1 MVRCSPSLLY
11 PKQATHLH
19 HYLGPKIRAL
29 VTMQLSESSVPGHNL
44 VYQLPSDRR
53 GLLIRD
59 GEALEP
65 FRKVA
70 SHHEAVLVPCRGDR
84 VGTGDIHR
92 QPFHQN
98 PDDVLVQRLPPSPTS
113 LQHCAVTFVADPA
126 HVSSHSGPV
135 ETLLRQCQ
143 GACRAQMGSDH
154 PSMKPLEKAA
164 VSIRR
169 DD

>member
-1 MVRCSPSLLY
+1 MY
-11 PKQATHLH
+11 PKQATHLQ

-70 SHHEAVLVPCRGDR
+70 SHHEAVLFPRRGDR
-84 VGTGDIHR
+84 VGTGDVHR
-92 QPFHQN
+92 QAFHRN
-98 PDDVLVQRLPPSPTS
+98 PDDVLVQRLAPSPTS
-113 LQHCAVTFVADPA
+113 LKHCAVAFVADLA

-135 ETLLRQCQ
+135 ETLLRQRQ

-154 PSMKPLEKAA
+154 PSMEPLEKTAA
-164 VSIRR
+164 SIRR